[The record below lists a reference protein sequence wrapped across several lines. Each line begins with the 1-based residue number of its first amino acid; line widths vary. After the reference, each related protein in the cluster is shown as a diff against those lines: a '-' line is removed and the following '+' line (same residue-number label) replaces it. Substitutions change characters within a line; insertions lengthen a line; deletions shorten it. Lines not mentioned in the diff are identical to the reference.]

1 MSEPQGMVVRESR
14 EGGSSAP
21 EGARTMRAF
30 GVHAYGGEQVFFEL
44 PVPDPGPGEV
54 LVKVAGA
61 GVGSWEAM
69 IASGE
74 FPLLRPFPLALGLDF
89 SGTVAAVGEGV
100 SGIFKGDQVYAYNY
114 PVANNGAFAEYVMV
128 PATYLA
134 PPPVSMGLVEAAAVP
149 CAAVTAHKAVTELLD
164 VREGEVVLVTGGS
177 GGVGHLA
184 VQIARDLGARVVAT
198 ASRAKHDFLRELGAE
213 TTIDYRDNGS
223 DVAKSVRKLYPAGV
237 DKALC
242 NVYGATVQWCVQSL
256 RDGEK
261 TVDLTGTE
269 LVAPAR
275 VDHVRDFVAVADPER
290 LGVISRMID
299 EGRLRV
305 EIQQVYPFAA
315 ASSAVEEAAAGHVR
329 GKLVLRMP

>member
-1 MSEPQGMVVRESR
+1 MQ
-14 EGGSSAP
+14 
-21 EGARTMRAF
+21 AF
-30 GVHAYGGEQVFFEL
+30 GVHSYGGEQAFFEV
-44 PVPDPGPGEV
+44 PVPNPGPGEV

-69 IASGE
+69 IASGD

-89 SGTVAAVGEGV
+89 SGTVAAIGEGV
-100 SGIFKGDQVYAYNY
+100 SGFSQGDAVYAYNY
-114 PVANNGAFAEYVMV
+114 PVANNGAFAEYVLV
-128 PATYLA
+128 PASYLA
-134 PPPVSMGLVEAAAVP
+134 RPPVSMGLVEAAAVP
-149 CAAVTAHKAVTELLD
+149 CAAVTAHKTVTELLD

-184 VQIARDLGARVVAT
+184 IQIARDLGARVVAT

-213 TTIDYRDNGS
+213 TTIDYRDNAG
-223 DVAKSVRKLYPAGV
+223 DVAKSVRKLYPGGV

-256 RDGEK
+256 RDGGK

-269 LVAPAR
+269 LVAPDR
-275 VDHVRDFVAVADPER
+275 VDHVRDFVAVADAER
-290 LGVISRMID
+290 LGDISRMID

-305 EIQQVYPFAA
+305 EVQQVYPFAA

-329 GKLVLRMP
+329 GKLVLRIA

>member
-1 MSEPQGMVVRESR
+1 
-14 EGGSSAP
+14 
-21 EGARTMRAF
+21 MRAF

-100 SGIFKGDQVYAYNY
+100 LGISKGDPVYAYNY
-114 PVANNGAFAEYVMV
+114 PLANNGAFAEYVMV
-128 PATYLA
+128 PASYLA

-149 CAAVTAHKAVTELLD
+149 CAAVTAHKAVTELLE

-184 VQIARDLGARVVAT
+184 VQIAHDLGARVVAT
-198 ASRAKHDFLRELGAE
+198 ASRAKHDFLRGLGAE
-213 TTIDYRDNGS
+213 TTIDYRDNGG
-223 DVAKSVRKLYPAGV
+223 DVAKSVRKLYPGGV

-256 RDGEK
+256 RDGGK

-275 VDHVRDFVAVADPER
+275 VDHVRDFVAVADAER
-290 LGVISRMID
+290 LGIITRMID
-299 EGRLRV
+299 EGRLHV

>member
-1 MSEPQGMVVRESR
+1 MSETRVTAVSAPQEDT
-14 EGGSSAP
+14 SSAP
-21 EGARTMRAF
+21 EDARTMRAF

-44 PVPDPGPGEV
+44 PVPNPGPGEV

-89 SGTVAAVGEGV
+89 SGTVAAVGDGV
-100 SGIFKGDQVYAYNY
+100 SGFSEGDSVYAYDY
-114 PVANNGAFAEYVMV
+114 PLANNGAFAEYVLV
-128 PATYLA
+128 PASYLA
-134 PPPVSMGLVEAAAVP
+134 LPPASVGLVEAAAVP

-184 VQIARDLGARVVAT
+184 IQIARDLGARVVAT
-198 ASRAKHDFLRELGAE
+198 ASHAKHDFLCELGAE
-213 TTIDYRDNGS
+213 TAIDYRDNGG
-223 DVAKSVRKLYPAGV
+223 DVAKSVREHYPGGV

-242 NVYGATVQWCVQSL
+242 SVYGATVQWCVQSL
-256 RDGEK
+256 RDGGR

-269 LVAPAR
+269 LVAPDR
-275 VDHVRDFVAVADPER
+275 VDHVRDFVAVADAER
-290 LGVISRMID
+290 LDVISRMID

-305 EIQQVYPFAA
+305 RIEQVYQFAA
-315 ASSAVEEAAAGHVR
+315 ASSAVEQAAAGHVC
-329 GKLVLRMP
+329 GKLVLRMA